1 LLGLHFAEL
10 LQDDISVAQHQE
22 CDTGDEGDEQS
33 ENHRKVEEE
42 RNLTVQN
49 VLFVDEMIVTILQ
62 LYK

>member
-1 LLGLHFAEL
+1 MLGLHFAEL
-10 LQDDISVAQHQE
+10 LKDDISVAQHQK

-42 RNLTVQN
+42 GNLTIQN
-49 VLFVDEMIVTILQ
+49 VLFENKLIVTMFQ